1 MKKRI
6 LAMIFVLVLCFCTVI
21 PAFAVDAD
29 GFVSEYERVQD
40 MAKLLSESE
49 REALIKTLDELS
61 ERQKMDVIV
70 VTTNTL
76 DGKKPM
82 GYADDIYDY
91 CKYGYGE
98 KRDGLLFLV
107 SMEDRDWWIST
118 CGYGITAFTDAG
130 IQYIGEQMVEDLGDG
145 NYAAAFNTF
154 AELSDDFI
162 TKSREGEPYDKSN
175 LPKGPLSIVWIV
187 ISILVGIG
195 LAMFIVGRMKA
206 QLKTVRFQAAAGD
219 YMKSG
224 SLNITESRDTFLYN
238 TVTRTAKPKNTDSG
252 SSGGSKRGGSSASE
266 DVYAG
271 MYKAGI
277 RSEGDAYAWLLS
289 AGYNTTQAGKLAGY
303 YADWMKNQGGKGSGS
318 GGKTSLDWDQDEGI
332 FTWNG
337 RSYSSVEQ
345 LLNEISQAGLTDS
358 ELATLKRKFKL
369 FGFDLS

>member
-6 LAMIFVLVLCFCTVI
+6 LAMIFVLALCFCTVI

-82 GYADDIYDY
+82 EYADDIYDY

-130 IQYIGEQMVEDLGDG
+130 IQYIGEQMVDDLGDG

-195 LAMFIVGRMKA
+195 IAMFIVGRMKA

-224 SLNITESRDTFLYN
+224 SLNITESKDTFLYN

-252 SSGGSKRGGSSASE
+252 SSGGSSTHTSSSGETHGG
-266 DVYAG
+266 G
-271 MYKAGI
+271 
-277 RSEGDAYAWLLS
+277 
-289 AGYNTTQAGKLAGY
+289 
-303 YADWMKNQGGKGSGS
+303 GGK
-318 GGKTSLDWDQDEGI
+318 
-332 FTWNG
+332 F
-337 RSYSSVEQ
+337 
-345 LLNEISQAGLTDS
+345 
-358 ELATLKRKFKL
+358 
-369 FGFDLS
+369 

>member
-6 LAMIFVLVLCFCTVI
+6 LAMIFVLALCFCTVI

-82 GYADDIYDY
+82 EYADDIYDY

-224 SLNITESRDTFLYN
+224 SLNITESKDTFLYN

-252 SSGGSKRGGSSASE
+252 SSGGSSTSSSGETHGG
-266 DVYAG
+266 G
-271 MYKAGI
+271 
-277 RSEGDAYAWLLS
+277 
-289 AGYNTTQAGKLAGY
+289 
-303 YADWMKNQGGKGSGS
+303 GGK
-318 GGKTSLDWDQDEGI
+318 
-332 FTWNG
+332 F
-337 RSYSSVEQ
+337 
-345 LLNEISQAGLTDS
+345 
-358 ELATLKRKFKL
+358 
-369 FGFDLS
+369 

>member
-6 LAMIFVLVLCFCTVI
+6 LAMIFVLALCFCTVI

-82 GYADDIYDY
+82 EYADDIYDY
-91 CKYGYGE
+91 CKY
-98 KRDGLLFLV
+98 
-107 SMEDRDWWIST
+107 
-118 CGYGITAFTDAG
+118 GYGITAFTDAG
-130 IQYIGEQMVEDLGDG
+130 IQYIGEQMVDDLGDG

-224 SLNITESRDTFLYN
+224 SLNITESKDTFLYN

-252 SSGGSKRGGSSASE
+252 SSGGSSTHTSSSGETHGG
-266 DVYAG
+266 G
-271 MYKAGI
+271 
-277 RSEGDAYAWLLS
+277 
-289 AGYNTTQAGKLAGY
+289 
-303 YADWMKNQGGKGSGS
+303 GGK
-318 GGKTSLDWDQDEGI
+318 
-332 FTWNG
+332 F
-337 RSYSSVEQ
+337 
-345 LLNEISQAGLTDS
+345 
-358 ELATLKRKFKL
+358 
-369 FGFDLS
+369 